1 MQQIPP
7 EDVVNGE
14 TYYIERFGPKGS
26 LTKHRGTAKI
36 ITSPCTVTS
45 PCTESFCGIQ
55 FDNVIAYV
63 NGKQIPS
70 PSFYAHNARDT
81 EYHSQFY
88 KPVAEDLMT
97 EQVIRQW
104 LRMDKETSW
113 GLHKHHINPDI
124 SPGGKRTRTQR
135 IKKSKSKKSKKLRK
149 TCSKRQRTAKKTR
162 SKRNQI

>member
-7 EDVVNGE
+7 ENLVDGD
-14 TYYIERFGPKGS
+14 TYYIERVGPDGS
-26 LTKHRGTAKI
+26 LTKHRGTAKRI
-36 ITSPCTVTS
+36 TS

-88 KPVAEDLMT
+88 KPVTEDLMT
-97 EQVIRQW
+97 KQVIRQW
-104 LRMDKETSW
+104 LGMDEATSW
-113 GLHKHHINPDI
+113 GLHKQHINPDI
-124 SPGGKRTRTQR
+124 SRGGKRTRTQR

-162 SKRNQI
+162 SKRNKI